1 MPRISAPSDCE
12 ALSIDGTK
20 IAYTVKGIGQT
31 VLLVMGLGADGSAWD
46 LHLRSFEKSFRCLI
60 VDNRG
65 TGKSDS
71 PAGPYS
77 IELMADDCAAVI
89 VKAGGGPVVVIGIS
103 MGGAIAQQIAIRHP
117 DLVKSLIISSSWAEK
132 TPLIED
138 LFEELA
144 TIRPKLSQEEFIRR
158 LQLLIW
164 SPTGYSKNAKKIRED
179 RAIPQSHVVTNE
191 AFSAQCEAC
200 IKYDALL
207 QLSLINVPTLITVG
221 ELDIFTPI
229 SGSYVLLKYISNS
242 RIEIFQG
249 SGHAHHWEDL
259 EKYNQICEEFIRAS

>member
-1 MPRISAPSDCE
+1 
-12 ALSIDGTK
+12 
-20 IAYTVKGIGQT
+20 
-31 VLLVMGLGADGSAWD
+31 
-46 LHLRSFEKSFRCLI
+46 
-60 VDNRG
+60 
-65 TGKSDS
+65 
-71 PAGPYS
+71 
-77 IELMADDCAAVI
+77 
-89 VKAGGGPVVVIGIS
+89 

-207 QLSLINVPTLITVG
+207 QLSSINVPTLITVG